1 MTGYGRLLGVLGLAV
16 ALGSLHAFSV
26 IVLPLQSQTGASL
39 SSVSFVYSAAIVSLT
54 VGVLAS
60 DWVFHTMAPRIAAI
74 GSAAL
79 AAMGLLLAASA
90 TGLIPLIIGY
100 GLLFGFANG
109 IGYSLFLSE
118 AGKAMPERQG
128 FAVGLATAAYAAGAM
143 IFAWVLQRLRV
154 GEDVSAG
161 LMTVALAV
169 GLAGVLAFVVFDGPK
184 RSSAASPQA
193 SRTLSA
199 RRTVVLW
206 LVYLFGAI
214 SGLMVT
220 AHAAGIVSLL
230 GGSVFA
236 DTLSVTALAAGNAV
250 GSILGGRMT
259 DTWSPRVCLA
269 SAATLAGLA
278 SLGLAASPPLLM
290 ALALLALA
298 GFAYGA
304 LISIVPRAVDRM
316 SPAGAGTRAFGRIFT
331 AWGTAGLIGPWLGG
345 VLFDLS
351 GLYAHALLAAAVLS
365 LAGAIIAWLALPN
378 SPAA

>member
-26 IVLPLQSQTGASL
+26 IIVPLKSQTGASL
-39 SSVSFVYSAAIVSLT
+39 SSASFVYSAAIVSLT
-54 VGVLAS
+54 AGVLAS
-60 DWVFHTMAPRIAAI
+60 DWVFRTMAPRVVAI
-74 GSAAL
+74 GSAGL
-79 AAMGLLLAASA
+79 AAMGLLLAAPA
-90 TGLIPLIIGY
+90 TGLVPLIIGY

-118 AGKAMPERQG
+118 AGKAMPERPG
-128 FAVGLATAAYAAGAM
+128 FAVGLATAAYAAGSM
-143 IFAWVLQRLRV
+143 LFAWVLQRLRV

-169 GLAGVLAFVVFDGPK
+169 GLAGVLAFAVFDGPK
-184 RSSAASPQA
+184 RSARLAREASE
-193 SRTLSA
+193 TLSA

-206 LVYLFGAI
+206 LVYLAGAI

-220 AHAAGIVSLL
+220 AHAAGMVSLL
-230 GGSVFA
+230 GGSYA
-236 DTLSVTALAAGNAV
+236 SETLSVMALAAGNAA
-250 GSILGGRMT
+250 GSIIGGRMT
-259 DTWSPRVCLA
+259 DTWPPRACLA
-269 SAATLAGLA
+269 SATALAGLA

-316 SPAGAGTRAFGRIFT
+316 SPPGAGMRAFGRIFT
-331 AWGTAGLIGPWLGG
+331 AWGMAGLIGPWLGG
-345 VLFDLS
+345 ALFDFS

-365 LAGAIIAWLALPN
+365 MAGAAIAWLALAR
-378 SPAA
+378 SDAA

>member
-26 IVLPLQSQTGASL
+26 ITLPLKSQTGASL

-54 VGVLAS
+54 AGVLAS
-60 DWVFHTMAPRIAAI
+60 DWVFRTVSPRIAAI

-79 AAMGLLLAASA
+79 AALGLLLAASA

-118 AGKAMPERQG
+118 AGKAMQERPG
-128 FAVGLATAAYAAGAM
+128 FAVGLATAGYAAGAM
-143 IFAWVLQRLRV
+143 LFAWVLRRLAN
-154 GEDVSAG
+154 GEDATAG
-161 LMTVALAV
+161 LTAVALAV
-169 GLAGVLAFVVFDGPK
+169 AVAGFLAFLVFPGPK
-184 RSSAASPQA
+184 RSTRLARAASEELGGG
-193 SRTLSA
+193 RTLI
-199 RRTVVLW
+199 LW
-206 LVYLFGAI
+206 LIYLLGAI

-220 AHAAGIVSLL
+220 AHAAGIISLL
-230 GGSVFA
+230 GGSFA
-236 DTLSVTALAAGNAV
+236 SETLSVMALSAGSAA

-259 DTWSPRVCLA
+259 DPWPPRVCLA
-269 SAATLAGLA
+269 FATGLSGLA
-278 SLGLAASPPLLM
+278 SLGLALTPSLSM

-304 LISIVPRAVDRM
+304 LISIVPRAVEHM
-316 SPAGAGTRAFGRIFT
+316 SPPGAGTRDFGRVFT
-331 AWGTAGLIGPWLGG
+331 AWGMAGLIGPWLGG

-365 LAGAIIAWLALPN
+365 MAGAVIAWLALRDL
-378 SPAA
+378 PAA